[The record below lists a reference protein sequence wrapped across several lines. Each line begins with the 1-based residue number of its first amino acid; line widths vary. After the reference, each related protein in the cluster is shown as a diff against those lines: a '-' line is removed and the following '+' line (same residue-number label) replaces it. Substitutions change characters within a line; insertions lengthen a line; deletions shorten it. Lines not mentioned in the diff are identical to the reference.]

1 MLGIEHYGLFLLSG
15 ILLNI
20 TPGSDTL
27 YIFGRSLSQG
37 KAAGMMSVFGIIS
50 GAMLHTLFAALGLSV
65 ILMHSALAFSVIK
78 WAGAAYLVYMGI
90 KSVRSRTPLD
100 GADGTKP
107 KEELRKIY
115 LQGMLTNVLNPKV
128 ALFYLAFLPQFVS
141 PEHGYGPI
149 PFLLLGLTFI
159 TTGTLWCSL
168 IVVCSDLARKHLLK
182 GKVSLYLNK
191 ITGLIFI
198 SLGLKL
204 LTATRNG

>member
-1 MLGIEHYGLFLLSG
+1 MLGIEHYGLFLVSG

-65 ILMHSALAFSVIK
+65 ILMHSAVAFSVIK

-90 KSVRSRTPLD
+90 KAVRSKTPI
-100 GADGTKP
+100 GGVSEGRP
-107 KEELRKIY
+107 KEELRRIY
-115 LQGMLTNVLNPKV
+115 LQGLLTNLLNPKV

-141 PEHGYGPI
+141 PGHGYGPL

-159 TTGTLWCSL
+159 TTGTLWCSFL
-168 IVVCSDLARKHLLK
+168 VVASDLARRHLLK
-182 GKVSLYLNK
+182 GKISLYLNK
-191 ITGLIFI
+191 VTGLIFI
-198 SLGLKL
+198 SLGIKL
-204 LTATRNG
+204 LSATRNG